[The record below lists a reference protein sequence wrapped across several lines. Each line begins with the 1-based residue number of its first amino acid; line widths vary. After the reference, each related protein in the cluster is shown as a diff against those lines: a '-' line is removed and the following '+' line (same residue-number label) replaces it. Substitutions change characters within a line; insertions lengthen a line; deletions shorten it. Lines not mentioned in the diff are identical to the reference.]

1 MMGTMNTLARD
12 LRYSMRMLARAPGFA
27 ALAIATLALGIGA
40 NTAIFTVAN
49 SVLLRSLPYKDP
61 GQLVRISTHR
71 DGSCCVSLPYFTVLS
86 ATNRSFSGVT
96 AYQFDTVNLA
106 VPDGAEQTDAER
118 VTGNFFDVLGARLL
132 AGRTFTPEE
141 DQSGGNQVV
150 LIGYE
155 LATRLFGGAQ
165 SSVGQHLALDSK
177 DYTIIGVVPPKFG
190 VQLLGRQPEIWMPRI
205 IEFSL
210 TTPARVNLGG
220 MYYEAIGRLRPGVTN
235 SQALAETEVIFQQ
248 YKHDKPGNFDATS
261 DVAMTVSNLQS
272 NLVANVRPTLLILSA
287 AVGFVLL
294 IACANVANLLLF
306 RALSRRKEFAVR
318 SALGAPRSTLV
329 RQLLTESVLMAVMS
343 GGLGIFLGYLG
354 TRFLSAFTQT
364 NLPQVADIP
373 MDLRVLSFTVAISVL
388 SGILFG
394 LAPSL
399 QLSRP
404 NLGSTLS
411 DEGRSSTGSRQKN
424 RVRSVLVAAQ
434 VALSMVLLIGSGLL
448 IRSFMR
454 LRMVDPGF
462 GAKNTLTAK
471 TFLPPAIYPQPADRI
486 AFYRS
491 ALQHLQSIPG
501 VEAAAISTALPVLST
516 HGAPARFEGE
526 PEVDLGRRTVVLIE
540 SISPDYP
547 KAMRMPLVAGRAF
560 NDLDDAQSTP
570 VVMVN
575 QATARRF
582 WPNQDPL
589 GKLVWV
595 GRFPPCQVV
604 GVLADVKND
613 SLASPTQAE
622 VFFPYPQLASP
633 MLYVSIRSSMD
644 PHNLVSALRAQIV
657 AVNRGQP
664 ISDVQTMEERLESAS
679 AQTRSMMLLI
689 GVFSATALILALVG
703 IYGVIAYSVA
713 QRTQELGIRI
723 ALGASSADIF
733 RLVIGNGLRLA
744 VAGTVIG
751 LVASFALT
759 RLMASLL
766 FQTSATD
773 PMTFVASAAVFA
785 VVAALASYLPARRAM
800 RISPTDALRSA

>member
-1 MMGTMNTLARD
+1 MDTLARD
-12 LRYSMRMLARAPGFA
+12 LRYSLRMLAKAPGFA

-71 DGSCCVSLPYFTVLS
+71 DGSCCVSLPYFTALS

-96 AYQFDTVNLA
+96 AYQFDAVNLA

-141 DQSGGNQVV
+141 DQPGGNQVV

-155 LATRLFGGAQ
+155 LATRLFSGAQ
-165 SSVGQHLALDSK
+165 NAVGQHLALDSK

-220 MYYEAIGRLRPGVTN
+220 MYYEAIGRLRPGVT
-235 SQALAETEVIFQQ
+235 SAQALAETEVIFQQ

-343 GGLGIFLGYLG
+343 GALGIFLGYLG

-394 LAPSL
+394 LTPSL

-404 NLGSTLS
+404 NLGFTLS
-411 DEGRSSTGSRQKN
+411 DEGRSSTGSRQRN
-424 RVRSVLVAAQ
+424 RIRSILVAAQ

-462 GAKNTLTAK
+462 GGKNTLTAK
-471 TFLPPAIYPQPADRI
+471 TFLPPAIYPQPADRV

-491 ALQHLQSIPG
+491 ALQRLQSIPG
-501 VEAAAISTALPVLST
+501 VQAAAISTALPVLPT

-526 PEVDLGRRTVVLIE
+526 PEVDLGRRTVVFIE

-547 KAMRMPLVAGRAF
+547 KAMGMPLVAGRAF

-589 GKLVWV
+589 GKLVWI

-604 GVLADVKND
+604 GVLADIKND
-613 SLASPTQAE
+613 SLASPTQPE

-633 MLYVSIRSSMD
+633 MLYVSIRSSLD
-644 PHNLVSALRAQIV
+644 PHSLVSALRAQIV

-664 ISDVQTMEERLESAS
+664 ISDVQTMEERLELAS

-751 LVASFALT
+751 LLASFALT

-773 PMTFVASAAVFA
+773 PITFVGSALVFA

-800 RISPTDALRSA
+800 RINPTDALRSA

>member
-1 MMGTMNTLARD
+1 MDTLLRD
-12 LRYSMRMLARAPGFA
+12 LRYSLRMLARAPGFTV
-27 ALAIATLALGIGA
+27 LAVATLALGIGA

-49 SVLLRSLPYKDP
+49 SVLLRSLPYRDP

-118 VTGNFFDVLGARLL
+118 VTANFFDVLGARLL

-141 DQSGGNQVV
+141 DQPGGNQVV

-220 MYYEAIGRLRPGVTN
+220 MYYEAVGRLRSGVTN
-235 SQALAETEVIFQQ
+235 AQALAETEVIFQQ

-261 DVAMTVSNLQS
+261 DVAMTVSNLQA

-329 RQLLTESVLMAVMS
+329 RQLLTESVLMAVVS

-354 TRFLSAFTQT
+354 TRFLGAFTQT

-411 DEGRSSTGSRQKN
+411 DEGRSSTGSRQRN

-491 ALQHLQSIPG
+491 ALQHLQSVPG

-604 GVLADVKND
+604 GVLADIKND
-613 SLASPTQAE
+613 SLASPTQPE

-633 MLYVSIRSSMD
+633 MLYVSIRSSID
-644 PHNLVSALRAQIV
+644 PHSLVSALRAQIV

-744 VAGTVIG
+744 VAGTIIG

-773 PMTFVASAAVFA
+773 PITFVASAAVFA

-800 RISPTDALRSA
+800 RINPTDALHSA

>member
-1 MMGTMNTLARD
+1 
-12 LRYSMRMLARAPGFA
+12 
-27 ALAIATLALGIGA
+27 
-40 NTAIFTVAN
+40 
-49 SVLLRSLPYKDP
+49 
-61 GQLVRISTHR
+61 
-71 DGSCCVSLPYFTVLS
+71 
-86 ATNRSFSGVT
+86 
-96 AYQFDTVNLA
+96 
-106 VPDGAEQTDAER
+106 
-118 VTGNFFDVLGARLL
+118 
-132 AGRTFTPEE
+132 
-141 DQSGGNQVV
+141 
-150 LIGYE
+150 
-155 LATRLFGGAQ
+155 
-165 SSVGQHLALDSK
+165 
-177 DYTIIGVVPPKFG
+177 
-190 VQLLGRQPEIWMPRI
+190 MPRI

-220 MYYEAIGRLRPGVTN
+220 MYYEAIGRLRPGVT
-235 SQALAETEVIFQQ
+235 SAQALAETEVIFQQ

-261 DVAMTVSNLQS
+261 DVAMTVSNLQA

-343 GGLGIFLGYLG
+343 GALGIFLGYLG
-354 TRFLSAFTQT
+354 TRFLAAFAQT

-411 DEGRSSTGSRQKN
+411 DEGRSSTGSRQRN

-491 ALQHLQSIPG
+491 ALQHLQSVPG

-604 GVLADVKND
+604 GVLADIKND
-613 SLASPTQAE
+613 SLASPTQPE

-633 MLYVSIRSSMD
+633 MLYVSIRSSID
-644 PHNLVSALRAQIV
+644 PHSLVSALRAQIV

-744 VAGTVIG
+744 VAGTIIG

-773 PMTFVASAAVFA
+773 PIAFVASAAVFA

-800 RISPTDALRSA
+800 RINPTDALHSA

>member
-1 MMGTMNTLARD
+1 MDTLARD
-12 LRYSMRMLARAPGFA
+12 LRYSLRMLAKAPGFA

-71 DGSCCVSLPYFTVLS
+71 DGSCCVSLPFFTALS

-96 AYQFDTVNLA
+96 AYQFDAVNLA

-132 AGRTFTPEE
+132 GGRTFTPEE
-141 DQSGGNQVV
+141 DQPGGNQVV

-165 SSVGQHLALDSK
+165 NAVGQHLALDSK

-220 MYYEAIGRLRPGVTN
+220 MYYEAIGRLRPGVA
-235 SQALAETEVIFQQ
+235 SAQALAETEVIFQQ

-343 GGLGIFLGYLG
+343 GALGIFLGYLG
-354 TRFLSAFTQT
+354 TRFLATFTQT

-394 LAPSL
+394 LTPSL

-411 DEGRSSTGSRQKN
+411 DEGRSSTGSRQRN
-424 RVRSVLVAAQ
+424 RARSILVAAQ

-462 GAKNTLTAK
+462 GARNTLTAK
-471 TFLPPAIYPQPADRI
+471 TFLPPAIYPQPADRV

-491 ALQHLQSIPG
+491 ALQRLQSIPG
-501 VEAAAISTALPVLST
+501 VEAAAISTALPVLPT

-526 PEVDLGRRTVVLIE
+526 PDVDLGRRTVVLIE

-547 KAMRMPLVAGRAF
+547 KAMHMPLVAGRAF

-582 WPNQDPL
+582 WANQDPL

-604 GVLADVKND
+604 GVLADIKND
-613 SLASPTQAE
+613 SLASPTQPE

-644 PHNLVSALRAQIV
+644 PHSLVSALRAQIV

-773 PMTFVASAAVFA
+773 PITFAGSAIVFA

-800 RISPTDALRSA
+800 RINPTDALRSA

>member
-1 MMGTMNTLARD
+1 MTGTMDTLARD
-12 LRYSMRMLARAPGFA
+12 LRYSLRMLAKAPGFA

-96 AYQFDTVNLA
+96 AYQFDAVNLA
-106 VPDGAEQTDAER
+106 VPDGAEQIDAER

-141 DQSGGNQVV
+141 DQLGGNQVV
-150 LIGYE
+150 VVGYE

-165 SSVGQHLALDSK
+165 TSVGQHLALDSR

-220 MYYEAIGRLRPGVTN
+220 MYYEAIGRLRPGVT
-235 SQALAETEVIFQQ
+235 SAQALAETEVIFQQ

-261 DVAMTVSNLQS
+261 DVAMTVSNLQA

-343 GGLGIFLGYLG
+343 GALGIFLGYLG
-354 TRFLSAFTQT
+354 TRFLAAFAQT

-394 LAPSL
+394 LTPSL

-404 NLGSTLS
+404 NLGGTLS
-411 DEGRSSTGSRQKN
+411 DEGRSSTGSRQRN
-424 RVRSVLVAAQ
+424 RVRSILVAAQ

-501 VEAAAISTALPVLST
+501 VEAAAISTALPVLPT
-516 HGAPARFEGE
+516 HGAPTRFEGE
-526 PEVDLGRRTVVLIE
+526 PEVDLGRRTVVFIE

-547 KAMRMPLVAGRAF
+547 KAMGMPLVAGRAF
-560 NDLDDAQSTP
+560 TDLDDAQSTP

-613 SLASPTQAE
+613 SLASPTQPE

-633 MLYVSIRSSMD
+633 VLYVSIRSSMD
-644 PHNLVSALRAQIV
+644 PHSLVSALRAQIV

-773 PMTFVASAAVFA
+773 PITFVGSALVFA

-800 RISPTDALRSA
+800 RINPTDALRSA

>member
-1 MMGTMNTLARD
+1 METLLRD
-12 LRYSMRMLARAPGFA
+12 LRYSMRMLARAPGFT
-27 ALAIATLALGIGA
+27 ALAVATLALGIGA

-96 AYQFDTVNLA
+96 AYQFDAVNLA

-141 DQSGGNQVV
+141 DQTGGNQVV

-165 SSVGQHLALDSK
+165 NAVGQHLALDSR

-210 TTPARVNLGG
+210 TTPARVDLGG
-220 MYYEAIGRLRPGVTN
+220 MYYEAIGRLRPGVT
-235 SQALAETEVIFQQ
+235 SAQALAETEVIFQQ

-261 DVAMTVSNLQS
+261 DVAMTVSNLQA

-343 GGLGIFLGYLG
+343 GALGIFLGYLG
-354 TRFLSAFTQT
+354 TRFLGAFTQT

-394 LAPSL
+394 LTPSL

-404 NLGSTLS
+404 NLGGTLS
-411 DEGRSSTGSRQKN
+411 DEGRSSTGSRRRN

-491 ALQHLQSIPG
+491 ALHHLQSIPG
-501 VEAAAISTALPVLST
+501 VEAAAISTALPVLPT

-547 KAMRMPLVAGRAF
+547 KAMGMPLVAGRAF
-560 NDLDDAQSTP
+560 TDLDDAQSTP

-595 GRFPPCQVV
+595 GRFPPCEVV
-604 GVLADVKND
+604 GVLADIKND
-613 SLASPTQAE
+613 SLASPTQPE

-644 PHNLVSALRAQIV
+644 PHSLVSALRTQIV

-664 ISDVQTMEERLESAS
+664 ISDVQTMEERLELAS

-766 FQTSATD
+766 FQTSTTD
-773 PMTFVASAAVFA
+773 PITFVGSALVFA

-800 RISPTDALRSA
+800 RINPTDALHSA

>member
-1 MMGTMNTLARD
+1 
-12 LRYSMRMLARAPGFA
+12 
-27 ALAIATLALGIGA
+27 
-40 NTAIFTVAN
+40 
-49 SVLLRSLPYKDP
+49 
-61 GQLVRISTHR
+61 
-71 DGSCCVSLPYFTVLS
+71 
-86 ATNRSFSGVT
+86 
-96 AYQFDTVNLA
+96 
-106 VPDGAEQTDAER
+106 
-118 VTGNFFDVLGARLL
+118 
-132 AGRTFTPEE
+132 
-141 DQSGGNQVV
+141 
-150 LIGYE
+150 
-155 LATRLFGGAQ
+155 
-165 SSVGQHLALDSK
+165 
-177 DYTIIGVVPPKFG
+177 
-190 VQLLGRQPEIWMPRI
+190 MPRI

-220 MYYEAIGRLRPGVTN
+220 MYYEAIGRLRPGV
-235 SQALAETEVIFQQ
+235 SSAQALAETEVIFQQ

-261 DVAMTVSNLQS
+261 DVAMTVSNLQA

-343 GGLGIFLGYLG
+343 GALGIFLGYLG
-354 TRFLSAFTQT
+354 TRFLAAFAQT

-394 LAPSL
+394 LTPSL

-404 NLGSTLS
+404 NLGGTLS
-411 DEGRSSTGSRQKN
+411 DEGRSSTGSRQRN
-424 RVRSVLVAAQ
+424 RVRSILVAAQ

-501 VEAAAISTALPVLST
+501 VEAAAISTALPVLPT

-526 PEVDLGRRTVVLIE
+526 PEVDLGRRTVVFIE

-547 KAMRMPLVAGRAF
+547 KAMGMPLVAGRAF
-560 NDLDDAQSTP
+560 TDLDDAQSTP

-613 SLASPTQAE
+613 SLASPTQPE

-633 MLYVSIRSSMD
+633 VLYVSIRSSMD
-644 PHNLVSALRAQIV
+644 PHSLVSALRAQIV

-773 PMTFVASAAVFA
+773 PITFVGSALVFA

-800 RISPTDALRSA
+800 RINPTDALRSA

>member
-1 MMGTMNTLARD
+1 MDTLLRD
-12 LRYSMRMLARAPGFA
+12 LRYSLRMLARAPGFTV
-27 ALAIATLALGIGA
+27 LAVATLALGIGA

-49 SVLLRSLPYKDP
+49 SVLLRSLPYRDP

-118 VTGNFFDVLGARLL
+118 VTANFFDVLGARLL

-141 DQSGGNQVV
+141 DQPGGNQVV

-220 MYYEAIGRLRPGVTN
+220 MYYEAVGRLRSGVTN
-235 SQALAETEVIFQQ
+235 AQALAETEVIFQQ

-261 DVAMTVSNLQS
+261 DVAMTVSNLQA

-343 GGLGIFLGYLG
+343 GALGIFLGYLG
-354 TRFLSAFTQT
+354 TRFLAAFAQT

-411 DEGRSSTGSRQKN
+411 DEGRSSTGSRQRN

-491 ALQHLQSIPG
+491 ALQHLQSVPG

-604 GVLADVKND
+604 GVLADIKND
-613 SLASPTQAE
+613 SLASPTQPE

-633 MLYVSIRSSMD
+633 MLYVSIRSSID
-644 PHNLVSALRAQIV
+644 PHSLVSALRAQIV

-744 VAGTVIG
+744 VAGTIIG

-773 PMTFVASAAVFA
+773 PITFVASAAVFA

-800 RISPTDALRSA
+800 RINPTDALHSA

>member
-1 MMGTMNTLARD
+1 METLFRD
-12 LRYSMRMLARAPGFA
+12 LRYSLRMLARAPGFT
-27 ALAIATLALGIGA
+27 ALAVATLALGIGA

-86 ATNRSFSGVT
+86 AANRSFSGVA
-96 AYQFDTVNLA
+96 AYQFDAVNLA
-106 VPDGAEQTDAER
+106 VPDGAEQIDAER
-118 VTGNFFDVLGARLL
+118 VTGNFFDVLGAKLA

-141 DQSGGNQVV
+141 DQPGGNQVV

-155 LATRLFGGAQ
+155 LAARLFGGTQNA
-165 SSVGQHLALDSK
+165 VGQHVALDSK

-190 VQLLGRQPEIWMPRI
+190 VQLLGRQPEVWMPRV

-220 MYYEAIGRLRPGVTN
+220 MYYEAIGRLRPGVT
-235 SQALAETEVIFQQ
+235 SAQALAETEVIFQQ

-261 DVAMTVSNLQS
+261 DVAMTVSNLQA

-343 GGLGIFLGYLG
+343 GALGIFLGYLG
-354 TRFLSAFTQT
+354 TRFLAAFTQT
-364 NLPQVADIP
+364 NLPQVSDIP

-394 LAPSL
+394 LTPSL

-404 NLGSTLS
+404 DLGGTLS
-411 DEGRSSTGSRQKN
+411 DEGRSSTGSRRRN
-424 RVRSVLVAAQ
+424 RARSLLVAAQ

-471 TFLPPAIYPQPADRI
+471 TFLPPAIYPQPADRV

-501 VEAAAISTALPVLST
+501 VESAAISTALPVLPT

-526 PEVDLGRRTVVLIE
+526 PDVDLGRRTVVLIE

-604 GVLADVKND
+604 GVLADIKND
-613 SLASPTQAE
+613 SLASPTQPE

-644 PHNLVSALRAQIV
+644 PHSLVSALRAQIV

-773 PMTFVASAAVFA
+773 PITFVGSAFVFA

-800 RISPTDALRSA
+800 RINPTDALRSA

>member
-1 MMGTMNTLARD
+1 METLLRD
-12 LRYSMRMLARAPGFA
+12 LRYSFRMLARAPGFT
-27 ALAIATLALGIGA
+27 ALAVATLALGIGA

-71 DGSCCVSLPYFTVLS
+71 DGSCCVSLPFFNVLS
-86 ATNRSFSGVT
+86 AANRSFSGVA
-96 AYQFDTVNLA
+96 AYQFDAVNLA
-106 VPDGAEQTDAER
+106 VPDGAEQIDAER
-118 VTGNFFDVLGARLL
+118 VTGNFFDVLGAKLA

-141 DQSGGNQVV
+141 DQPGGNQVV

-155 LATRLFGGAQ
+155 LATRIFGGAQ
-165 SSVGQHLALDSK
+165 NAVGQHLALDSK
-177 DYTIIGVVPPKFG
+177 DYTIIGVLPPKFG

-220 MYYEAIGRLRPGVTN
+220 MYYEAIGRLRPGVT
-235 SQALAETEVIFQQ
+235 SAQALAETEVIFQQ

-318 SALGAPRSTLV
+318 SALGAPRSTLI

-343 GGLGIFLGYLG
+343 GALGIFLGYLG
-354 TRFLSAFTQT
+354 TRFLAAFAQT

-373 MDLRVLSFTVAISVL
+373 MDLRVLSFTAAISVL

-394 LAPSL
+394 LTPSL

-411 DEGRSSTGSRQKN
+411 DEGRSSTGSRRRN
-424 RVRSVLVAAQ
+424 RARSVLVAAQ

-471 TFLPPAIYPQPADRI
+471 TFLPPSSYPQPADRI

-501 VEAAAISTALPVLST
+501 VEAAAISTALPVLPT

-604 GVLADVKND
+604 GVLGDIKND
-613 SLASPTQAE
+613 SLASPTQPE

-644 PHNLVSALRAQIV
+644 PHSLVSALRAQIV

-664 ISDVQTMEERLESAS
+664 ISDVQTMEDRLESAS

-733 RLVIGNGLRLA
+733 RLVIGKGLRLA
-744 VAGTVIG
+744 AAGTIIG

-773 PMTFVASAAVFA
+773 PLTFAGSALVFA
-785 VVAALASYLPARRAM
+785 AVAALASYLPARRAM
-800 RISPTDALRSA
+800 RINPTDALRSA

>member
-1 MMGTMNTLARD
+1 MDTLARD
-12 LRYSMRMLARAPGFA
+12 LRYSLRMLARAPGFTV
-27 ALAIATLALGIGA
+27 LAVATLALGIGA

-49 SVLLRSLPYKDP
+49 SVLLRSLPYRDP

-96 AYQFDTVNLA
+96 AYQFDAVNLA

-118 VTGNFFDVLGARLL
+118 VTANFFDVLGARLL

-141 DQSGGNQVV
+141 DQPGGNQVV

-220 MYYEAIGRLRPGVTN
+220 MYYEAVGRLRSGVTN
-235 SQALAETEVIFQQ
+235 AQALAETEVIFQQ

-261 DVAMTVSNLQS
+261 DVAMTVSNLQA

-329 RQLLTESVLMAVMS
+329 RQLLTESVLMAVVS

-354 TRFLSAFTQT
+354 TRFLGAFTQT

-411 DEGRSSTGSRQKN
+411 DEGRSSTGSRQRN

-491 ALQHLQSIPG
+491 ALQHLQSVPG

-604 GVLADVKND
+604 GVLADIKND
-613 SLASPTQAE
+613 NLASPTQPE

-633 MLYVSIRSSMD
+633 MLYVSIRSSID
-644 PHNLVSALRAQIV
+644 PHSLVSALRAQIV

-744 VAGTVIG
+744 VAGTIIG

-773 PMTFVASAAVFA
+773 PITFVASAAVFA

-800 RISPTDALRSA
+800 RINPTDALHSA

>member
-1 MMGTMNTLARD
+1 MDTLARD
-12 LRYSMRMLARAPGFA
+12 LRYSLRMLAKAPGFA

-71 DGSCCVSLPYFTVLS
+71 DGSCCVSLPFFTALS

-96 AYQFDTVNLA
+96 AYQFDAVNLA

-141 DQSGGNQVV
+141 DQPGGNQVV

-165 SSVGQHLALDSK
+165 NAVGQHLALDSK

-220 MYYEAIGRLRPGVTN
+220 MYYEAIGRLRPGVA
-235 SQALAETEVIFQQ
+235 SAQALAETEVIFQQ

-343 GGLGIFLGYLG
+343 GALGIFLGYLG
-354 TRFLSAFTQT
+354 TRFLATFTQT

-394 LAPSL
+394 LTPSL

-411 DEGRSSTGSRQKN
+411 DEGRSSTGSRQRN
-424 RVRSVLVAAQ
+424 RARSILVAAQ

-462 GAKNTLTAK
+462 GARNTLTAK
-471 TFLPPAIYPQPADRI
+471 TFLPPAIYPQPADRV

-491 ALQHLQSIPG
+491 ALQRLQSIPG
-501 VEAAAISTALPVLST
+501 VEAAAISTALPVLPT

-526 PEVDLGRRTVVLIE
+526 PDVDLGRRTVVLIE

-547 KAMRMPLVAGRAF
+547 KAMHMPLVAGRAF

-582 WPNQDPL
+582 WANQDPL

-604 GVLADVKND
+604 GVLADIKND
-613 SLASPTQAE
+613 SLASPTQPE

-633 MLYVSIRSSMD
+633 MLYISIRSSMD
-644 PHNLVSALRAQIV
+644 PHSLVSALRAQIV

-773 PMTFVASAAVFA
+773 PITFVGSALVFA

-800 RISPTDALRSA
+800 RINPTDALRSA

>member
-1 MMGTMNTLARD
+1 METLFRD
-12 LRYSMRMLARAPGFA
+12 LRYSVRMLARAPGFA

-86 ATNRSFSGVT
+86 ATNRSFSGLT
-96 AYQFDTVNLA
+96 AYQFDAVNLA
-106 VPDGAEQTDAER
+106 VHDGAEQIDAER
-118 VTGNFFDVLGARLL
+118 VTGDFFDVLGAKLA
-132 AGRTFTPEE
+132 AGRTFTPAE
-141 DQSGGNQVV
+141 DQPGGNQVV

-155 LATRLFGGAQ
+155 LAARLFGAAQ
-165 SSVGQHLALDSK
+165 NAVGQHLALDSK

-190 VQLLGRQPEIWMPRI
+190 VRLLGRQPEIWMPRVT
-205 IEFSL
+205 EFSL

-220 MYYEAIGRLRPGVTN
+220 MYYEAIGRLRPGVTPV
-235 SQALAETEVIFQQ
+235 QARAETEVIFQQ
-248 YKHDKPGNFDATS
+248 YKHDKPANFDASS
-261 DVAMTVSNLQS
+261 DVAMTVVNLQS

-294 IACANVANLLLF
+294 IACANVASLLLF
-306 RALSRRKEFAVR
+306 RALVRRKEFAVR

-354 TRFLSAFTQT
+354 TRFLGAFTQT
-364 NLPQVADIP
+364 NLPQVADVP
-373 MDLRVLSFTVAISVL
+373 MDWRVLAFTLAISVL

-394 LAPSL
+394 LTPSS

-404 NLGSTLS
+404 NLGSVLS
-411 DEGRSSTGSRQKN
+411 DEGRSSTGSRQRN
-424 RVRSVLVAAQ
+424 RARGILVAAQ

-448 IRSFMR
+448 IHSFVR
-454 LRMVDPGF
+454 LRTVAPGF
-462 GAKNTLTAK
+462 DAKNTLTAQ
-471 TFLPPAIYPQPADRI
+471 TFLPPDSYPQPPDRI
-486 AFYRS
+486 AFYQN

-501 VEAAAISTALPVLST
+501 VESAAISTALPVLPT
-516 HGAPARFEGE
+516 HGAPARFEGQ
-526 PEVDLGRRTVVLIE
+526 PEVDLGRRPIVLIE

-547 KAMRMPLVAGRAF
+547 KAMGLPLVEGRAF
-560 NDLDDAQSTP
+560 NDVDDAKSAP

-575 QATARRF
+575 QATVRRF
-582 WPNQDPL
+582 WPNEDPI

-595 GRFPPCQVV
+595 GRFPPSQVV
-604 GVLADVKND
+604 GVLGDIKND
-613 SLASPTQAE
+613 SLAAPTQPE
-622 VFFPYPQLASP
+622 VFLPFPQLASP
-633 MLYVSIRSSMD
+633 MLYITVRSPID
-644 PHNLVSALRAQIV
+644 PHALASALRSQIV

-664 ISDVQTMEERLESAS
+664 ITDVRTMEERLESAN

-689 GVFSATALILALVG
+689 GIFSATALILAVVG

-723 ALGASSADIF
+723 ALGASRADIF

-744 VAGTVIG
+744 VTGILIG
-751 LVASFALT
+751 LAASFALT

-773 PMTFVASAAVFA
+773 PITFVGSAAVFA
-785 VVAALASYLPARRAM
+785 VVSALASYLPARRAM
-800 RISPTDALRSA
+800 RINPTDALRSG

>member
-1 MMGTMNTLARD
+1 METLLRD
-12 LRYSMRMLARAPGFA
+12 LRYSLRMLARAPGFT
-27 ALAIATLALGIGA
+27 ALAVATLALGIGA

-49 SVLLRSLPYKDP
+49 SVLLQSLPYKDP

-71 DGSCCVSLPYFTVLS
+71 DGSCCVSLPYFSVLS
-86 ATNRSFSGVT
+86 AANRSFSGVT
-96 AYQFDTVNLA
+96 AYQFDAVNLA

-141 DQSGGNQVV
+141 DLPGGNQVV
-150 LIGYE
+150 VIGYE

-165 SSVGQHLALDSK
+165 NAVGQHVALDSR

-220 MYYEAIGRLRPGVTN
+220 MYYEAIGRLRSGVT
-235 SQALAETEVIFQQ
+235 SAQALAETEVIFQQ

-261 DVAMTVSNLQS
+261 DVAMTVSNLQA

-354 TRFLSAFTQT
+354 TRFLGAFTQA

-394 LAPSL
+394 LTPSL

-404 NLGSTLS
+404 NLGSRLS
-411 DEGRSSTGSRQKN
+411 DEGRSSTGSRQRN
-424 RVRSVLVAAQ
+424 RVRSILVAAQ

-501 VEAAAISTALPVLST
+501 VEAAAISTALPVLPT

-526 PEVDLGRRTVVLIE
+526 PDVDLGRRTVVFIE

-547 KAMRMPLVAGRAF
+547 KAMGMPLVAGRAF
-560 NDLDDAQSTP
+560 NDLDDAQSIP
-570 VVMVN
+570 VLMVN

-604 GVLADVKND
+604 GVLADIKND
-613 SLASPTQAE
+613 SLASPTQPE
-622 VFFPYPQLASP
+622 VFFPYSQLASP

-644 PHNLVSALRAQIV
+644 PHSLVSALRAQIV
-657 AVNRGQP
+657 SVNRGQP
-664 ISDVQTMEERLESAS
+664 ISDVQTMEKRLESAS

-744 VAGTVIG
+744 VAGTIIG

-766 FQTSATD
+766 FQTSTTD
-773 PMTFVASAAVFA
+773 PITFVGSALVFA

-800 RISPTDALRSA
+800 RINPTDALRSA